1 MLSKASTMPVSNSL
15 FVLVVNE
22 LKEIGIKHKEKK
34 PKIIKASVEH
44 RLFRQGLQ
52 YLKLADAFLE
62 NGTVVQIPQ
71 FVVEACSFI
80 LEHCETEGIF
90 RRAGSAIKQR
100 EIRKFL
106 EAGNSLG
113 KCHRVIDV
121 ANIVSYFFRE
131 LPEPLIP
138 SYLHDTLVRCLLTP
152 TTTSNTIHSMQLTC
166 LIMPLLTVQT
176 LAYFMQFLNTIT
188 RHVASNKMSAQNLA
202 IVIAPSIMPYR
213 DINSVRFKNHIKI
226 VEMLINN
233 ASVIG
238 NIPERIQDKLGSK
251 SKNLLNTCLIAT
263 KKKRHECRRPLTT
276 QMQRRSNIF
285 SMLKTKVGLT
295 MNSSPAKQS
304 DTSNTQE
311 FELSK
316 ETSKDKCGSEIIV
329 KSQICAEPFD
339 AFRSKQ
345 NELMNM
351 NGNCENQPANKRR
364 WSVVPTGFAKD
375 NKNKNMIKNIQI
387 QSGDYTKNCPHTC
400 ENEFDAV
407 LERVSSIKS
416 KSNTPK
422 EKCFYNLESLV
433 SEEICVKTELINTKI
448 KTRRSSE
455 GNFVRSLN
463 LVGTARR
470 TREHM
475 SSRIYRHIPCNIN
488 VPSDSTPNFRSSKS
502 QNLNTP
508 SPGIIQKDFNQWLP
522 AEHFFK
528 NLDNCYT
535 PVQEIGVHYDS
546 KTQGFENLNK
556 ELYFTKKNITEKT
569 IVKLKSSSKI
579 IVEEQGRSS
588 IARLRTENF
597 GMVLARTKL
606 FE

>member
-276 QMQRRSNIF
+276 QMQRRSNMTREDIDEILLDRELDDDDLF
-285 SMLKTKVGLT
+285 EIATEVIESENG
-295 MNSSPAKQS
+295 S
-304 DTSNTQE
+304 DTEIDEHPIKAETIKQGLKLAA
-311 FELSK
+311 EL
-316 ETSKDKCGSEIIV
+316 ENYFVANDT
-329 KSQICAEPFD
+329 D
-339 AFRSKQ
+339 A
-345 NELMNM
+345 
-351 NGNCENQPANKRR
+351 
-364 WSVVPTGFAKD
+364 
-375 NKNKNMIKNIQI
+375 
-387 QSGDYTKNCPHTC
+387 
-400 ENEFDAV
+400 
-407 LERVSSIKS
+407 ERV
-416 KSNTPK
+416 
-422 EKCFYNLESLV
+422 
-433 SEEICVKTELINTKI
+433 
-448 KTRRSSE
+448 
-455 GNFVRSLN
+455 
-463 LVGTARR
+463 
-470 TREHM
+470 
-475 SSRIYRHIPCNIN
+475 RI
-488 VPSDSTPNFRSSKS
+488 F
-502 QNLNTP
+502 Q
-508 SPGIIQKDFNQWLP
+508 
-522 AEHFFK
+522 
-528 NLDNCYT
+528 
-535 PVQEIGVHYDS
+535 
-546 KTQGFENLNK
+546 K
-556 ELYFTKKNITEKT
+556 ELH
-569 IVKLKSSSKI
+569 VKI
-579 IVEEQGRSS
+579 
-588 IARLRTENF
+588 
-597 GMVLARTKL
+597 
-606 FE
+606 